1 MEMME
6 MLEEFYKPN
15 KHSFMTEQIS
25 QNLQTL
31 QEPVTN
37 PWSFAKMLMSQL
49 GTNIIFAIV
58 LGFAAMRMYEDN
70 SRTNEA
76 RYKDLQGFQLQLFSY
91 LQDKAKA
98 ERETATSQSE
108 MAKAFDVLAKAI
120 DKIAEE
126 ARVAH
131 NSYLKSSPKS

>member
-1 MEMME
+1 

-37 PWSFAKMLMSQL
+37 PWSFTKMLMSQL

-58 LGFAAMRMYEDN
+58 LGFAAMQMYEDN
-70 SRTNEA
+70 SHLNEA
-76 RYKDLQGFQLQLFSY
+76 RYKDLQGFQLQLFPIFK
-91 LQDKAKA
+91 DKAKNTT
-98 ERETATSQSE
+98 RTATS
-108 MAKAFDVLAKAI
+108 I
-120 DKIAEE
+120 
-126 ARVAH
+126 
-131 NSYLKSSPKS
+131 